1 MTVEELILIDKYKVR
16 RDSNLMSLYL
26 QYFKETFNYLPNCA
40 GCSFASDWQKLVSK
54 YSKKYVT
61 LQKVK
66 SMKTISIKKQQG
78 KILSYKKDGKTFRLY
93 DNILTDDFIK
103 EYLIN
108 GTDEEISERKKL
120 FVFPIHPDEHI
131 PFVEKAIEETLKVVL
146 DEELKTPKPIFT
158 EQELDSA
165 KNIVDNFLEVETERI
180 VKTRKK
186 RTPKNG

>member
-40 GCSFASDWQKLVSK
+40 GCSFASDWQKLVAK

-61 LQKVK
+61 LQKVN

-108 GTDEEISERKKL
+108 GTDEEIAERKKL
-120 FVFPIHPDEHI
+120 FVFPVEE
-131 PFVEKAIEETLKVVL
+131 EKAVVSMDNAIPL
-146 DEELKTPKPIFT
+146 VKENESVFVHEVSKDENTITHT
-158 EQELDSA
+158 E
-165 KNIVDNFLEVETERI
+165 IIPGI
-180 VKTRKK
+180 VKVKKPRKSNK
-186 RTPKNG
+186 

>member
-40 GCSFASDWQKLVSK
+40 GCSFGSDWQKLVAK

-61 LQKVK
+61 LQKVN

-103 EYLIN
+103 EY
-108 GTDEEISERKKL
+108 
-120 FVFPIHPDEHI
+120 
-131 PFVEKAIEETLKVVL
+131 
-146 DEELKTPKPIFT
+146 
-158 EQELDSA
+158 
-165 KNIVDNFLEVETERI
+165 
-180 VKTRKK
+180 
-186 RTPKNG
+186 